1 MTTGEVARELGIS
14 EPYLQ
19 DLIRRRKV
27 VAPKIVRGRRVWTR
41 ADIEAARR
49 AISNSK

>member
-1 MTTGEVARELGIS
+1 MTTGEAAKELGVT

-27 VAPKIVRGRRVWTR
+27 VSPKVVRGRRVWTK
-41 ADIEAARR
+41 ADIETARK
-49 AISNSK
+49 AISNAK